1 MKIVPVGALVLV
13 MAASAA
19 MGQYKPVPLN
29 DHTRL
34 GQVFEAS
41 KAVDRLWVS
50 APSWSDNEGGFTLTV
65 WDSPARSTRFA
76 KRVFTNIRDNER
88 IILQMPKRLP
98 AGLYYWEID
107 ARTGTTLVGLYAQ
120 DRTGSPKACAY
131 LDGQPDPT
139 REFIFGLTL
148 PEFDRM
154 DGAAVLRSLGSG
166 DVDAIRIACRQLA
179 VTGDVRAVPM
189 LEPLLHREDTGFW
202 ARYALERMPAGRA
215 DQTLRRALGTLRGT
229 ALVGVVNSIGVRG
242 DRAAVAALTDLSRG
256 DAEDAAVA
264 ALVALGRIGTTSAAN
279 ALQRLAT
286 SIPPSRLETLGE
298 ACLECGGRLVR
309 AGAARDAAGVYEI
322 AGAASMPVWIRL
334 GAYTGEAMAAGIRAD
349 AVIRSLLN
357 DSLPERFL
365 AGLWALPRIAPGAE
379 ATRSFA
385 ELLPSAP
392 VDRLPLLLSALGDRG
407 DPTAVEAIRRAAGSG
422 GSAVRIAAIR
432 AAVRLGAE
440 GAAMVAAYVGDED
453 PAVAAAAHDA
463 LATLLPANLA
473 GVVRELLTRKDASSK
488 MAGADLAVQRNL
500 VATAPLLVSL
510 LTDEDVGVRLAAL
523 RALKGVGSTRDLPPI
538 ADRLRAG
545 ISDDERTAVEEA
557 LAGIGARH
565 ADTGATAEL
574 VSALRG
580 ATGSTAVPLLRAL
593 GSVGGPE
600 ALAAVRSRL
609 VDASAEVRDTAI
621 GLLCDWQTPDAVP
634 ELLRLARAEGTSSA
648 GIRCLRG
655 ALRLAGSGDLAP
667 DVRMGF
673 LREAEPLVTRDEE
686 RRSLLGALGGIP
698 QRDAMQMARR
708 YIEPSATRAEAC
720 TALVSIAEK
729 LPVGERPGDF
739 AAILERIISLAPS
752 PEILQRA
759 QRLQAGP

>member
-1 MKIVPVGALVLV
+1 
-13 MAASAA
+13 
-19 MGQYKPVPLN
+19 
-29 DHTRL
+29 
-34 GQVFEAS
+34 
-41 KAVDRLWVS
+41 
-50 APSWSDNEGGFTLTV
+50 
-65 WDSPARSTRFA
+65 
-76 KRVFTNIRDNER
+76 
-88 IILQMPKRLP
+88 
-98 AGLYYWEID
+98 
-107 ARTGTTLVGLYAQ
+107 
-120 DRTGSPKACAY
+120 
-131 LDGQPDPT
+131 
-139 REFIFGLTL
+139 
-148 PEFDRM
+148 
-154 DGAAVLRSLGSG
+154 
-166 DVDAIRIACRQLA
+166 
-179 VTGDVRAVPM
+179 
-189 LEPLLHREDTGFW
+189 
-202 ARYALERMPAGRA
+202 
-215 DQTLRRALGTLRGT
+215 
-229 ALVGVVNSIGVRG
+229 
-242 DRAAVAALTDLSRG
+242 
-256 DAEDAAVA
+256 
-264 ALVALGRIGTTSAAN
+264 
-279 ALQRLAT
+279 
-286 SIPPSRLETLGE
+286 
-298 ACLECGGRLVR
+298 
-309 AGAARDAAGVYEI
+309 
-322 AGAASMPVWIRL
+322 
-334 GAYTGEAMAAGIRAD
+334 
-349 AVIRSLLN
+349 
-357 DSLPERFL
+357 
-365 AGLWALPRIAPGAE
+365 
-379 ATRSFA
+379 
-385 ELLPSAP
+385 
-392 VDRLPLLLSALGDRG
+392 
-407 DPTAVEAIRRAAGSG
+407 VEAIRRAAGSG

-463 LATLLPANLA
+463 LATLLPADLA

-510 LTDEDVGVRLAAL
+510 LTDEDVGVRIAAL

-708 YIEPSATRAEAC
+708 YIEPSQPGPRRVRRSSRSPRSCRLANVPGTSRRSSSGSSAWRPRRRSSSERSGSRRDRSRAGADPGPSLELPIA
-720 TALVSIAEK
+720 VSSR
-729 LPVGERPGDF
+729 LRRRV
-739 AAILERIISLAPS
+739 LAVRS
-752 PEILQRA
+752 GLQR
-759 QRLQAGP
+759 RG